1 MVSEIIVVK
10 EIFNILSQ
18 AGLPKAD
25 LNFWKGTGNLDLASC
40 QALALYLRAATS
52 EEINKLNELLKEK
65 ISVFKSG
72 NAGLLRDLLLKERDF
87 ILQ

>member
-1 MVSEIIVVK
+1 MSNEILLVK
-10 EIFNILSQ
+10 EIFNILSN

-25 LNFWKGTGNLDLASC
+25 LNFWKGTGNLDFASC
-40 QALALYLRAATS
+40 QALVLYLRAATS
-52 EEINKLNELLKEK
+52 EEINKLNEILKEK

-72 NAGLLRDLLLKERDF
+72 NANLLHDLLLKERDF